1 MKKTHVFSRALA
13 VNLNF
18 IRRCYVLVG
27 MWGGQSSWLSLVEI
41 SERISIGTMDPIS
54 KYDNPFQF
62 QMFALRVTASCFLPC
77 HWTNCPCQRFQA
89 TPNNNSTKQSS
100 KKTPLQH
107 FETQFLPEKSPKKT
121 LWHFIY
127 WEIYSGISGPRFMA
141 TIKGVSF
148 SNIQRSLSITQSWAS
163 SQGEGDPP
171 AKLTAIFV
179 DGPAMFDYPITV
191 GLIIFSLYIHI
202 YI

>member
-1 MKKTHVFSRALA
+1 MTSLAAARACASACAPVTLPLSWLRATLPVLSWWYMLTPQIHPNSLFNILLYWTLLGFLMKKTHVFSRALA

-107 FETQFLPEKSPKKT
+107 FETQFLPEKSPKKPFDT
-121 LWHFIY
+121 LYTGRYIQEYLDQDLW
-127 WEIYSGISGPRFMA
+127 PR
-141 TIKGVSF
+141 
-148 SNIQRSLSITQSWAS
+148 
-163 SQGEGDPP
+163 
-171 AKLTAIFV
+171 
-179 DGPAMFDYPITV
+179 
-191 GLIIFSLYIHI
+191 
-202 YI
+202 